1 MRIKQEYIEKI
12 NDSNIVKARLTE
24 AYDVHPMTVQRWISN
39 NDEKLTTVKSLNI
52 ICSTLGF
59 QQSEILEECELIKV
73 DSVS

>member
-1 MRIKQEYIEKI
+1 MRIKQEYLEKI

-39 NDEKLTTVKSLNI
+39 NDEKLTNAKSLQI
-52 ICSTLGF
+52 ICTTLGF
-59 QQSEILEECELIKV
+59 DQKDILEEDELVNV